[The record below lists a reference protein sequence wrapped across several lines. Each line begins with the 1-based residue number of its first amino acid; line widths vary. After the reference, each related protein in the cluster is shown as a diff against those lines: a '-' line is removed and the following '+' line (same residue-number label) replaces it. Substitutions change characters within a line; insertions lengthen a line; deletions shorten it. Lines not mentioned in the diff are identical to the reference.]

1 MIEKAAKEYSREE
14 SKEEKLEKATLDELD
29 ELEDDEDDE
38 ILQKYRFVTGM
49 KWISFIIL

>member
-29 ELEDDEDDE
+29 ELEDDEDDD
-38 ILQKYRFVTGM
+38 ILQKYRLRLLVP
-49 KWISFIIL
+49 S